1 MSPRIVSQDEWTKAR
16 LALLAKEKA
25 LTRQRDELARER
37 RALPWVKIEKPYVFD
52 GPNGKETLADLFEGR
67 SQLAVY
73 HFMLGPEWEEGCPS
87 CSMLAD
93 SVEGMRVHLQQRD
106 TTFVAVSRAPR
117 AKIEAFQKRMGW
129 TFKWVSSFG
138 SDFNRDFKVSFAPE
152 DVAKGQVEYNYAVGA
167 FPAGEAPGMSIFAK
181 DEAGEV
187 YHTYS
192 SYARGLEHLLGAYGV
207 LDLTPKGR
215 NEDGLPFT
223 MAWVRHHDRYAAPAK
238 IAAR

>member
-1 MSPRIVSQDEWTKAR
+1 MVKRGLDTHKTVTQGEWLEARKHLLTQEKEFTRLRDRLSQ
-16 LALLAKEKA
+16 
-25 LTRQRDELARER
+25 QRRE
-37 RALPWVKIEKPYVFD
+37 LPWVKVEKHYVFA
-52 GPNGKETLADLFEGR
+52 GPRGKETLTDLFEGR

-73 HFMLGPEWEEGCPS
+73 HFMFAPDWEEGCPS

-192 SYARGLEHLLGAYGV
+192 SYARG
-207 LDLTPKGR
+207 
-215 NEDGLPFT
+215 
-223 MAWVRHHDRYAAPAK
+223 
-238 IAAR
+238 